1 MTYEYVHECERKT
14 IEHQPGLG
22 MDDVSKCLPGW
33 VRSLCDAFE
42 KGIGISLSHDA
53 VSNLAHTLIA
63 ARRRQ
68 HRLIDER
75 DELEDA
81 RDQLVDRLPD

>member
-1 MTYEYVHECERKT
+1 MSEYEFVHESERLT
-14 IEHQPGLG
+14 LEHEPSLG

-33 VRSLCDAFE
+33 VKTLCEAFARGN
-42 KGIGISLSHDA
+42 GITLSHDA

-68 HRLIDER
+68 HRLIAER
-75 DELEDA
+75 DGKGAL
-81 RDQLVDRLPD
+81 